1 MTKLSARVCLPF
13 LLLSLFSLTG
23 RGQGVI
29 TTPRVPSPA
38 ASVTQTIGISTV
50 TVNYSRPSVKSR
62 PIWGA
67 LVPYGWNV
75 QGFGAGN
82 SAPWRA
88 GANENTVIK
97 FSHPATVEGQTV
109 PAGSY
114 GLFFVIN
121 KDNTGE
127 VILSKDYR
135 SWGSFWYDPKQDL
148 FRAPISVR
156 DVPAPTELL
165 TYDFN
170 NTTKTSVELVLRWE
184 KKEFPVKIS
193 FDVDNIVMA
202 NAEQELK
209 NTVGFSWQGYASA
222 ANYAL
227 QNKVNMDEAMI
238 WIDQA
243 IAQNKTFNTLS
254 VKANLLKAT
263 GKTAEGDKMMDTA
276 VLQATEVELNAYAYT
291 LLNGGQQAKAIEMFT
306 LNAKRHPT
314 SANCWDSLGEGYAIT
329 GDKKNAIINFKKSL
343 SLNPPANVRA
353 NSEKYLKQLGA
364 M

>member
-1 MTKLSARVCLPF
+1 MMKIFFKGSIPV
-13 LLLSLFSLTG
+13 LLSLVSLVAG
-23 RGQGVI
+23 AQI

-38 ASVTQTIGISTV
+38 GAVSQTIGISTV
-50 TVNYSRPSVKSR
+50 NVNYSRPSVKGR
-62 PIWGA
+62 DVWGA
-67 LVPYGWNV
+67 LVPFGWNV

-97 FSHPATVEGQTV
+97 FSHPATVEGQPV

-127 VILSKDYR
+127 VILSKDFR

-148 FRAPISVR
+148 FRAKIQVR
-156 DVPAPTELL
+156 DMPSSTELL
-165 TYDFN
+165 TYDFI
-170 NTTKTSVELVLRWE
+170 NTSKTSAELVLNWE
-184 KKEFPVKIS
+184 KKQFPVKIA

-202 NAEQELK
+202 NAVDELK
-209 NTVGFSWQGYASA
+209 GTVGFTWQGYASA

-227 QNKVNMDEAMI
+227 ANKLNYDQALA
-238 WIDQA
+238 WIDLA
-243 IAQNKTFNTLS
+243 IAQNNSFATLS
-254 VKANLLKAT
+254 VKSGLLKAMNKSADADKIMT
-263 GKTAEGDKMMDTA
+263 DAVAIASENEINLYAYGLLNAGDKP
-276 VLQATEVELNAYAYT
+276 
-291 LLNGGQQAKAIEMFT
+291 KAIEMFV
-306 LNAKRHPT
+306 LNTKRHPS
-314 SANCWDSLGEGYAIT
+314 SANVWDSLGEGYAIS
-329 GDKKNAIINFKKSL
+329 GDNKNAIASFKKSL
-343 SLNPPANVRA
+343 SMNPPANVKA